1 MRILALGDIVGTATV
16 EYLRQ
21 RIWELRRRERLDF
34 VIANGENATDIR
46 GLCARDANQLLDMG
60 VDVVTLGNH
69 TYGIRDIYSYLE
81 NETRVI
87 RPANYPA
94 SAPGSGYTV
103 IDVGGWKLLCINV
116 NGRVYMDPLASPFD
130 TVDRILEREKG
141 NYELAVMDIHAEA
154 TSEKLAI
161 AHYFD
166 GRVHVMFGTHTHVP
180 TADEQ
185 ILPQGSGYVTDLG
198 MCGPHNGIIGTA
210 KEQVIERFR
219 TMMPTHFHVADGDF
233 RAHGVIFDVNT
244 DTKRVCDV
252 KRIVF

>member
-116 NGRVYMDPLASPFD
+116 SGRVYMDPLASPFD
-130 TVDRILEREKG
+130 TVDRILEARRE
-141 NYELAVMDIHAEA
+141 I
-154 TSEKLAI
+154 TSL
-161 AHYFD
+161 
-166 GRVHVMFGTHTHVP
+166 R
-180 TADEQ
+180 
-185 ILPQGSGYVTDLG
+185 
-198 MCGPHNGIIGTA
+198 
-210 KEQVIERFR
+210 
-219 TMMPTHFHVADGDF
+219 
-233 RAHGVIFDVNT
+233 
-244 DTKRVCDV
+244 
-252 KRIVF
+252 